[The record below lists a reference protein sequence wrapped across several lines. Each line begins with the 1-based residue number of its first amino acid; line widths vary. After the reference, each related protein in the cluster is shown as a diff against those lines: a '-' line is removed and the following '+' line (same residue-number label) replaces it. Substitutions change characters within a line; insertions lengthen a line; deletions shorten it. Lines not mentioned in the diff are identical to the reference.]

1 MFLTSSGDLI
11 KEGKELKKFDNEN
24 SPVRLIYF
32 SSVSNN
38 THRFILKTGFSMERI
53 PVLPSEGEL
62 EVDYEYV
69 LVTPTYGGGAAKGAI
84 PKQVMKF
91 LKNEKN
97 RGLCRGVIASG
108 NTNFGEGYCLAG
120 PLISRK
126 LQVPYLYRFEIF
138 GTQREVNEAKMI
150 LEDFWKKQNIS

>member
-1 MFLTSSGDLI
+1 MFLTDSGDLTN
-11 KEGKELKKFDNEN
+11 EGKTLKRFTNEE
-24 SPVRLIYF
+24 SPVKIVYF

-38 THRFILKTGFSMERI
+38 THRFILKTGLSMERI

-69 LVTPTYGGGAAKGAI
+69 LMTPTYGGGSPKGAV

-97 RGLCRGVIASG
+97 RSLCRGVISSG
-108 NTNFGEGYCLAG
+108 NTNFGEAFSLAG

-138 GTQREVNEAKMI
+138 GTQREVEEVRMI
-150 LEDFWKKQNIS
+150 LEEFWKNKILS